1 MAHAASLAEAG
12 VRDILV
18 PVGNAPE
25 TARIPGIRT
34 YAAANLREA
43 LDVLKKRSR
52 PEFAKLA
59 YRPVATEKAGGSFE
73 EFEGVPDFSEIA
85 GQERAKRALEIA
97 AAGGHNVLLE
107 GAP

>member
-1 MAHAASLAEAG
+1 MAHAASLVESG
-12 VRDILV
+12 VREILV
-18 PVGNAPE
+18 PAGNAPE

-34 YAAANLREA
+34 YAASNLREA

-59 YRPVATEKAGGSFE
+59 YRPIAAERAVGPSE